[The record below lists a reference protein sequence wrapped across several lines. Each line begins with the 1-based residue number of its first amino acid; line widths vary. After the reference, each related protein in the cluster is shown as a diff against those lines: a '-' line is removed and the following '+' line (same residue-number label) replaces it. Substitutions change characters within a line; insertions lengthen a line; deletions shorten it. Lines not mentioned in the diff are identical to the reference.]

1 VITILT
7 SVSNQILYSKVTVV
21 ANLDS
26 IIGVVA
32 VDELDFVFKVI
43 AIVDSILEISS
54 FNKQKGQFLS

>member
-1 VITILT
+1 
-7 SVSNQILYSKVTVV
+7 V